1 LGNGREC
8 PLVVRFRRICNRCT
22 GIIVMTTHTYVSN
35 VFALCLV
42 NSFNGN
48 GNTGQLLTDSD
59 TFQYI
64 SFREICDT

>member
-1 LGNGREC
+1 
-8 PLVVRFRRICNRCT
+8 
-22 GIIVMTTHTYVSN
+22 MTTHTYVSN